1 MHHAFDQV
9 MQVVGSNLTER
20 QDLLPREPSSVKS
33 MACLQHRNHLIAFFL
48 EFNEQS
54 KHGKEDF
61 ELAARSFSLR

>member
-1 MHHAFDQV
+1 

-33 MACLQHRNHLIAFFL
+33 MACLQHRKSLNRIFL

-61 ELAARSFSLR
+61 ELASRSFRVR